1 MDRKMNI
8 LIKKKILRSTNYKL
22 LAEIQLNLI
31 NNWVFFLKFVISAMG
46 GNCDYSSQTTESLAT
61 PLQLQCTKLPFETV

>member
-31 NNWVFFLKFVISAMG
+31 NNWVFF
-46 GNCDYSSQTTESLAT
+46 
-61 PLQLQCTKLPFETV
+61 FEVRDFCYGREL